1 MNIHSVKLMV
11 VGMVGSVG
19 VAMACDICA
28 TPVVSDAGA
37 GSTSVSVFE
46 QYSDYETGSKGES
59 AFTSSTTQLSVH
71 RRLHERWAVQ
81 VGLPWVDHELGDES
95 ESGLGDATALVLYRP
110 ILVKKEG
117 RRVQVDLYGG
127 VKMPTGD
134 TDELQDERD
143 AALAKQAA
151 TAEDAHGHAHAMG
164 VRVAGHAGHDH
175 GAEAA
180 EAEHDE
186 SGHATGHHLSLGSGS
201 WDGIVGVQGLWQQ
214 GRALGTGE
222 FQYTLR
228 TEGDYDFQYG
238 DEWVGRLGA
247 YWMALESASGSLA
260 VGAEGS
266 VESMDEN
273 EVLGVEQEGSSKDVA
288 YVGPSLQGVLRDRL
302 SGTLAWDIPVD
313 GENEGVHGA
322 ADTRVRA
329 SLAVT
334 F

>member
-1 MNIHSVKLMV
+1 MNIRSVGLMV
-11 VGMVGSVG
+11 VCMVGSVG
-19 VAMACDICA
+19 VALACDICA
-28 TPVVSDAGA
+28 TPLVSDVGA
-37 GSTSVSVFE
+37 GSTSVSFFE

-59 AFTSSTTQLSVH
+59 AFTSSTSQLSVH

-95 ESGLGDATALVLYRP
+95 ESGLGDAIALVLYRP
-110 ILVKKEG
+110 VLVKEEG
-117 RRVQVDLYGG
+117 RRVQLDLYGG

-134 TDELQDERD
+134 TDPLKEDRD
-143 AALAKQAA
+143 AALAEQVAA
-151 TAEDAHGHAHAMG
+151 VEDSHGHEHGAG
-164 VRVAGHAGHDH
+164 VRVAGHDHD
-175 GAEAA
+175 AE
-180 EAEHDE
+180 EAEEAGRD
-186 SGHATGHHLSLGSGS
+186 HAAHANGHHLSLGSGS
-201 WDGIVGVQGLWQQ
+201 WDRIVGVQGLWQQ

-288 YVGPSLQGVLRDRL
+288 YVGPSLQGALRDRL

-329 SLAVT
+329 SLSLT